1 MGIYGCISEKQ
12 NKFAFLSICTYI
24 RIVVAD
30 ILGKSA
36 ICLRKFS
43 AIMYHR
49 IFDIEN
55 RLDEAMFLFGGRQT
69 GKSTL
74 LKERFPKAV
83 YIDLLKSDVR
93 NRFKQHPEEFR
104 ESLLRYPPETLV
116 IVDEIQKVPDL
127 LDEVHWLMVEKGLW
141 FILSGSSARKI
152 KKSGANNLGGRAI
165 PETLFPLVSAEI
177 PDFDLERA
185 VQNGMIPRHYMVA
198 NARNRMR
205 AYIDLYL
212 KEEIIEEA
220 LVQNVDEFVRFME
233 VAAIMDGEILN
244 YENVAS
250 DCEVSANT
258 VKAYYKILVDTLLGF
273 EVPAY
278 RKVIKRKLY
287 KSPRFYYFDVGIA
300 NHLTKRYHLAPKTP
314 EYGHAFEHLIM
325 QEIVAYLGYTNS
337 DEELTYWHTYE
348 NLEVDAVIGDA
359 RVAIE
364 IKSKEH
370 IDLDDKKGVTEFAKE
385 HPDTKQIIVSR
396 DRISRRSGDVDL
408 YYVIDFFKAL
418 WAGEII

>member
-1 MGIYGCISEKQ
+1 
-12 NKFAFLSICTYI
+12 
-24 RIVVAD
+24 
-30 ILGKSA
+30 
-36 ICLRKFS
+36 
-43 AIMYHR
+43 MYHR
-49 IFDIEN
+49 IFDVEN
-55 RLDEAMFLFGGRQT
+55 RLDEAMFLFGARQT

-74 LKERFPKAV
+74 LKERFPKAI

-177 PDFDLERA
+177 PDFDIERA

-198 NARNRMR
+198 NVRNRMR
-205 AYIDLYL
+205 AYIDLYV

-220 LVQNVDEFVRFME
+220 LVQNVDEFIRFME

-250 DCEVSANT
+250 DCGVSANT

-287 KSPRFYYFDVGIA
+287 KSPRFYYFDIGIA
-300 NHLTKRYHLAPKTP
+300 NHLTKRYQLAPKTP
-314 EYGHAFEHLIM
+314 EYGHAFEHLII
-325 QEIVAYLGYTNS
+325 QEIVAYLAYTNS

-348 NLEVDAVIGDA
+348 NIEVDAIIGDA

-364 IKSKEH
+364 IKSTDH
-370 IDLDDKKGVTEFAKE
+370 VDHDDKKGIMEFAKE
-385 HPDTKQIIVSR
+385 HPNAKQILVSR
-396 DRISRRSGDVDL
+396 DRISRRSGNVDL
-408 YYVIDFFKAL
+408 YYVTDFFKAL

>member
-1 MGIYGCISEKQ
+1 
-12 NKFAFLSICTYI
+12 
-24 RIVVAD
+24 
-30 ILGKSA
+30 
-36 ICLRKFS
+36 
-43 AIMYHR
+43 MYHR

-74 LKERFPKAV
+74 LKGRFPKAV

-370 IDLDDKKGVTEFAKE
+370 IDHDDKKGVTEFAKE
-385 HPDTKQIIVSR
+385 HPDTKQIIVSK

-408 YYVIDFFKAL
+408 YYVTDFFKAL

>member
-1 MGIYGCISEKQ
+1 
-12 NKFAFLSICTYI
+12 
-24 RIVVAD
+24 
-30 ILGKSA
+30 
-36 ICLRKFS
+36 
-43 AIMYHR
+43 MYHR

-83 YIDLLKSDVR
+83 YFDLLNSELR
-93 NRFKQHPEEFR
+93 NRFRQNPELFR
-104 ESLLRYPPETLV
+104 ESLLRYPPRTLV

-127 LDEVHWLMVEKGLW
+127 LEEVHWLMVNKGLW

-152 KKSGANNLGGRAI
+152 RRSGANNLGGRAI
-165 PETLFPLVSAEI
+165 PETLYPLVSAEI
-177 PDFDLERA
+177 PDFDLDRA

-198 NARNRMR
+198 NARNRMKG
-205 AYIDLYL
+205 YIELYL

-220 LVQNVDEFVRFME
+220 LVQNVDDFVRFME

-244 YENVAS
+244 YENVAG

-258 VKAYYKILVDTLLGF
+258 VKAYYKILTDTLLGF

-300 NHLTKRYHLAPKTP
+300 NYLTKRHHLASKTP
-314 EYGHAFEHLIM
+314 EYGHAFEHLVM
-325 QEIVAYLGYTNS
+325 QEIVAYLGYSGS
-337 DEELTYWHTYE
+337 DEELSYWHTYE
-348 NLEVDAVIGDA
+348 DLEVDAVIGDA

-364 IKSKEH
+364 IKSTEKVDH
-370 IDLDDKKGVTEFAKE
+370 NHKKGLMEFAKE
-385 HPDTKQIIVSR
+385 HPETKQILVSR

-408 YYVIDFFKAL
+408 YYVTDFFKAL

>member
-1 MGIYGCISEKQ
+1 
-12 NKFAFLSICTYI
+12 
-24 RIVVAD
+24 
-30 ILGKSA
+30 
-36 ICLRKFS
+36 
-43 AIMYHR
+43 MYQR

-74 LKERFPKAV
+74 LKERFPNAV

-104 ESLLRYPPETLV
+104 ESLLRYSPETLV
-116 IVDEIQKVPDL
+116 IVDEIQKIPDL
-127 LDEVHWLMVEKGLW
+127 LDEVHWLMVNKGLW

-152 KKSGANNLGGRAI
+152 RRSGANNLGGRAI
-165 PETLFPLVSAEI
+165 PETLYPLVSAEI
-177 PDFDLERA
+177 PDFDLDRA
-185 VQNGMIPRHYMVA
+185 IQNGMIPRHYMVA

-205 AYIDLYL
+205 GYIDLYL
-212 KEEIIEEA
+212 KEEIIEGS

-278 RKVIKRKLY
+278 RKAIKRKLY

-300 NHLTKRYHLAPKTP
+300 NYLTKRYYLAPKTP
-314 EYGHAFEHLIM
+314 EYGHAFEHLVM
-325 QEIVAYLGYTNS
+325 QEIVAYLGYKNS
-337 DEELTYWHTYE
+337 DEELSYWHTYE

-364 IKSKEH
+364 IKSTDH
-370 IDLDDKKGVTEFAKE
+370 VDHDDKKGVMEFAKE
-385 HPDTKQIIVSR
+385 HPDTKQILVSR
-396 DRISRRSGDVDL
+396 DRVSRRSGDVDL
-408 YYVIDFFKAL
+408 YYVTDFFKAL

>member
-1 MGIYGCISEKQ
+1 M
-12 NKFAFLSICTYI
+12 
-24 RIVVAD
+24 
-30 ILGKSA
+30 
-36 ICLRKFS
+36 RKFVTD
-43 AIMYHR
+43 MYRR

-185 VQNGMIPRHYMVA
+185 VQNGMIPRHYAVA

-212 KEEIIEEA
+212 KVEIIEEA
-220 LVQNVDEFVRFME
+220 LVQNADEFVRFME

-287 KSPRFYYFDVGIA
+287 KAPRFYYFDVGIA
-300 NHLTKRYHLAPKTP
+300 NHLTKRYHLAPRTP

-325 QEIVAYLGYTNS
+325 QEIAAYLGYTNS

-370 IDLDDKKGVTEFAKE
+370 IDHDDKKGVTEFAKE
-385 HPDTKQIIVSR
+385 HPDTRQIIVSR

-408 YYVIDFFKAL
+408 YYVTDFFKAL

>member
-1 MGIYGCISEKQ
+1 
-12 NKFAFLSICTYI
+12 
-24 RIVVAD
+24 
-30 ILGKSA
+30 
-36 ICLRKFS
+36 
-43 AIMYHR
+43 MYHR
-49 IFDIEN
+49 IFDVEN
-55 RLDEAMFLFGGRQT
+55 RLDEAMFLFGARQT

-74 LKERFPKAV
+74 LKERFPKAI

-177 PDFDLERA
+177 PDFDIERA

-205 AYIDLYL
+205 AYIDLYV

-220 LVQNVDEFVRFME
+220 LVQNVDEFIRFME

-250 DCEVSANT
+250 DCGVSANT

-287 KSPRFYYFDVGIA
+287 KSPRFYYFDIGIA
-300 NHLTKRYHLAPKTP
+300 NHLTKRYQLAPKTP
-314 EYGHAFEHLIM
+314 EYGHAFEHLII
-325 QEIVAYLGYTNS
+325 QEIVAYLAYTNS
-337 DEELTYWHTYE
+337 DEELSYWHTYE
-348 NLEVDAVIGDA
+348 NIEVDAIIGDA

-364 IKSKEH
+364 IKSTDH
-370 IDLDDKKGVTEFAKE
+370 VDHDDKKGIMEFAKE
-385 HPDTKQIIVSR
+385 HPNAKQILVSR
-396 DRISRRSGDVDL
+396 DRISRRSGNVDL
-408 YYVIDFFKAL
+408 YYVTDFFKAL

>member
-1 MGIYGCISEKQ
+1 M
-12 NKFAFLSICTYI
+12 
-24 RIVVAD
+24 
-30 ILGKSA
+30 
-36 ICLRKFS
+36 RKF
-43 AIMYHR
+43 ITDMYHR

-185 VQNGMIPRHYMVA
+185 VQNGMIPRHYAVA

-220 LVQNVDEFVRFME
+220 LVQNADEFVRFME

-287 KSPRFYYFDVGIA
+287 KAPRFYYFDVGIA
-300 NHLTKRYHLAPKTP
+300 NHLTKRYHLAPRTP

-325 QEIVAYLGYTNS
+325 QEIAAYLGYTNS

-370 IDLDDKKGVTEFAKE
+370 IDHDDKKGVTEFAKE
-385 HPDTKQIIVSR
+385 HPDTRQIIVSR

-408 YYVIDFFKAL
+408 YYVTDFFKAL

>member
-1 MGIYGCISEKQ
+1 
-12 NKFAFLSICTYI
+12 
-24 RIVVAD
+24 
-30 ILGKSA
+30 
-36 ICLRKFS
+36 
-43 AIMYHR
+43 MYHR
-49 IFDIEN
+49 IFDVEN
-55 RLDEAMFLFGGRQT
+55 RLDEAMFLFGARQT

-74 LKERFPKAV
+74 LKERFPKAI

-177 PDFDLERA
+177 PDFDIERA
-185 VQNGMIPRHYMVA
+185 VQNGMIPRHYMIA

-205 AYIDLYL
+205 AYIDLYV

-220 LVQNVDEFVRFME
+220 LVQNVDEFIRFME

-287 KSPRFYYFDVGIA
+287 KSPRFYYFDIGIA
-300 NHLTKRYHLAPKTP
+300 NHLTKRYQLAPKTP
-314 EYGHAFEHLIM
+314 EYGHAFEHLII
-325 QEIVAYLGYTNS
+325 QEIVAYLAYTNS

-348 NLEVDAVIGDA
+348 NIEVDAIIGDA

-364 IKSKEH
+364 IKSTDH
-370 IDLDDKKGVTEFAKE
+370 VDHGDKKGIMEFAKE
-385 HPDTKQIIVSR
+385 HPNAKQILVSR
-396 DRISRRSGDVDL
+396 DRISRRSGNVDL
-408 YYVIDFFKAL
+408 HYVTDFFKAL

>member
-1 MGIYGCISEKQ
+1 
-12 NKFAFLSICTYI
+12 
-24 RIVVAD
+24 
-30 ILGKSA
+30 
-36 ICLRKFS
+36 
-43 AIMYHR
+43 MYHR

-220 LVQNVDEFVRFME
+220 LVQNVDEFIRFME

-278 RKVIKRKLY
+278 RKIIKRKLY

-325 QEIVAYLGYTNS
+325 QEIVAYLGYKNS

-370 IDLDDKKGVTEFAKE
+370 IDHDDKKGLTEFAKE

-408 YYVIDFFKAL
+408 YYVTDFFKAL

>member
-1 MGIYGCISEKQ
+1 M
-12 NKFAFLSICTYI
+12 
-24 RIVVAD
+24 
-30 ILGKSA
+30 
-36 ICLRKFS
+36 RKFWF
-43 AIMYHR
+43 IMYRR

-55 RLDEAMFLFGGRQT
+55 HLDEAMFLFGGRQV

-83 YIDLLKSDVR
+83 YLDLLKSDIR

-152 KKSGANNLGGRAI
+152 KRSGANNLGGRAI

-177 PDFDLERA
+177 PDFDLDRA

-220 LVQNVDEFVRFME
+220 LVQNVDEFIRFME

-250 DCEVSANT
+250 DCGVSANT
-258 VKAYYKILVDTLLGF
+258 VKAYYKILVETLLGF

-300 NHLTKRYHLAPKTP
+300 NHLTKRYHLAPRTP

-325 QEIVAYLGYTNS
+325 QEIRAYLGYTGS
-337 DEELTYWHTYE
+337 EEELTYWHTYG

-364 IKSKEH
+364 IKSTDH
-370 IDLDDKKGVTEFAKE
+370 VDHDDKKGVMEFAKE
-385 HPDTKQIIVSR
+385 HPETKQILVSR

-408 YYVIDFFKAL
+408 YYVTDFFKAR

>member
-1 MGIYGCISEKQ
+1 
-12 NKFAFLSICTYI
+12 
-24 RIVVAD
+24 
-30 ILGKSA
+30 
-36 ICLRKFS
+36 
-43 AIMYHR
+43 MYHR
-49 IFDIEN
+49 IFDVEN
-55 RLDEAMFLFGGRQT
+55 RLDEAMFLFGARQT

-74 LKERFPKAV
+74 LKERFPKAI

-177 PDFDLERA
+177 PDFDIERA

-205 AYIDLYL
+205 AYIDLYV

-220 LVQNVDEFVRFME
+220 LVQNVDEFIRFME
-233 VAAIMDGEILN
+233 VAAIMEGEILN

-250 DCEVSANT
+250 DCGVSANT

-287 KSPRFYYFDVGIA
+287 KSPRFYYFDIGIA
-300 NHLTKRYHLAPKTP
+300 NHLTKRYQLAPKTP
-314 EYGHAFEHLIM
+314 EYGHAFEHLII
-325 QEIVAYLGYTNS
+325 QEIVAYLAYTNS

-348 NLEVDAVIGDA
+348 NIEVDAIIGDA

-364 IKSKEH
+364 IKSTDH
-370 IDLDDKKGVTEFAKE
+370 VDHGDKKGIMEFAKE
-385 HPDTKQIIVSR
+385 HPNAKQILVSR
-396 DRISRRSGDVDL
+396 DRISRRSGNVDL
-408 YYVIDFFKAL
+408 YYVTDFFKAL

>member
-1 MGIYGCISEKQ
+1 
-12 NKFAFLSICTYI
+12 
-24 RIVVAD
+24 
-30 ILGKSA
+30 
-36 ICLRKFS
+36 
-43 AIMYHR
+43 MYHR
-49 IFDIEN
+49 IFDVEN
-55 RLDEAMFLFGGRQT
+55 RLDEAMFLFGARQT

-74 LKERFPKAV
+74 LKERFPKAI

-177 PDFDLERA
+177 PDFDIERA

-198 NARNRMR
+198 HARNRMR
-205 AYIDLYL
+205 AYIDLYV

-220 LVQNVDEFVRFME
+220 LVQNVDEFIRFME
-233 VAAIMDGEILN
+233 IAAIMDGEILN

-250 DCEVSANT
+250 DCGVSANT

-287 KSPRFYYFDVGIA
+287 KSPRFYYFDIGIA
-300 NHLTKRYHLAPKTP
+300 NHLTKRYQLAPKTP

-325 QEIVAYLGYTNS
+325 QEIVAYLAYTNS

-348 NLEVDAVIGDA
+348 NIEVDAIIGDA

-364 IKSKEH
+364 IKSTDH
-370 IDLDDKKGVTEFAKE
+370 VDHGDKKGIMEFAKE
-385 HPDTKQIIVSR
+385 HPNAKQILVSR
-396 DRISRRSGDVDL
+396 DRISRRSGNVDL
-408 YYVIDFFKAL
+408 YYVTDFFKTL

>member
-1 MGIYGCISEKQ
+1 
-12 NKFAFLSICTYI
+12 
-24 RIVVAD
+24 
-30 ILGKSA
+30 
-36 ICLRKFS
+36 
-43 AIMYHR
+43 MYHR

-250 DCEVSANT
+250 NCEVSANT

-370 IDLDDKKGVTEFAKE
+370 IDHDDKKGITEFAKE
-385 HPDTKQIIVSR
+385 HPDTKQIIVSK

-408 YYVIDFFKAL
+408 YYVTDFFKAL

>member
-1 MGIYGCISEKQ
+1 
-12 NKFAFLSICTYI
+12 
-24 RIVVAD
+24 
-30 ILGKSA
+30 
-36 ICLRKFS
+36 
-43 AIMYHR
+43 MYHR
-49 IFDIEN
+49 IFDVEN
-55 RLDEAMFLFGGRQT
+55 RLDEAMFLFGARQT

-74 LKERFPKAV
+74 LKERFPKAI

-177 PDFDLERA
+177 PDFDIERA

-205 AYIDLYL
+205 AYIDLYV

-220 LVQNVDEFVRFME
+220 LVQNVDEFIRFME

-250 DCEVSANT
+250 DCGVSANT

-287 KSPRFYYFDVGIA
+287 KSPRFYYFDIGIA
-300 NHLTKRYHLAPKTP
+300 NHLTKRYQLASKTP
-314 EYGHAFEHLIM
+314 EYGHAFEHLII
-325 QEIVAYLGYTNS
+325 QEIVAYLAYTNS
-337 DEELTYWHTYE
+337 DEELSYWHTYE
-348 NLEVDAVIGDA
+348 NIEVDAIIGDA

-364 IKSKEH
+364 IKSTDH
-370 IDLDDKKGVTEFAKE
+370 VDHGDKKGIMEFAKE
-385 HPDTKQIIVSR
+385 HPNAKQILVSR
-396 DRISRRSGDVDL
+396 DRISRRSGNVDL
-408 YYVIDFFKAL
+408 YYVTDFFKAL

>member
-1 MGIYGCISEKQ
+1 M
-12 NKFAFLSICTYI
+12 
-24 RIVVAD
+24 
-30 ILGKSA
+30 
-36 ICLRKFS
+36 RKFR

-287 KSPRFYYFDVGIA
+287 KSPRFYYFDVGVA

-370 IDLDDKKGVTEFAKE
+370 IDHDDKKGVTEFAKE

-408 YYVIDFFKAL
+408 YYVTDFFKAL

>member
-1 MGIYGCISEKQ
+1 M
-12 NKFAFLSICTYI
+12 
-24 RIVVAD
+24 
-30 ILGKSA
+30 
-36 ICLRKFS
+36 RKF
-43 AIMYHR
+43 ITDMYRR

-83 YIDLLKSDVR
+83 FIDLLKSDVR

-185 VQNGMIPRHYMVA
+185 VQNGMIPRHYAVA

-220 LVQNVDEFVRFME
+220 LVQNADEFVRFME

-287 KSPRFYYFDVGIA
+287 KAPRFYYFDVGIA
-300 NHLTKRYHLAPKTP
+300 NHLTKRYHLAPRTP

-325 QEIVAYLGYTNS
+325 QEIAAYLGYTNS

-370 IDLDDKKGVTEFAKE
+370 IDHDDKKGVTEFAKE
-385 HPDTKQIIVSR
+385 HPDTRQIIVSR

-408 YYVIDFFKAL
+408 YYVTDFFKAL

>member
-1 MGIYGCISEKQ
+1 
-12 NKFAFLSICTYI
+12 
-24 RIVVAD
+24 
-30 ILGKSA
+30 
-36 ICLRKFS
+36 
-43 AIMYHR
+43 MYHR

-93 NRFKQHPEEFR
+93 NRFKQHSEEFR

-258 VKAYYKILVDTLLGF
+258 VKASYKILVDTLLGF

-370 IDLDDKKGVTEFAKE
+370 IDHDDKKGVTEFAKE

-408 YYVIDFFKAL
+408 YYVTDFFKAL

>member
-1 MGIYGCISEKQ
+1 
-12 NKFAFLSICTYI
+12 
-24 RIVVAD
+24 
-30 ILGKSA
+30 
-36 ICLRKFS
+36 
-43 AIMYHR
+43 MYHR

-152 KKSGANNLGGRAI
+152 KRSGANNLGGRAI

-185 VQNGMIPRHYMVA
+185 IQNGMIPRHYMVA

-370 IDLDDKKGVTEFAKE
+370 IDHDDKKGVTEFAKE
-385 HPDTKQIIVSR
+385 HPLAKQIIVSK

-408 YYVIDFFKAL
+408 YYVTDFFKAL

>member
-1 MGIYGCISEKQ
+1 
-12 NKFAFLSICTYI
+12 
-24 RIVVAD
+24 
-30 ILGKSA
+30 
-36 ICLRKFS
+36 
-43 AIMYHR
+43 MYHR

-258 VKAYYKILVDTLLGF
+258 VKAYYKILVDTFLGF

-278 RKVIKRKLY
+278 RKVIKRRLY
-287 KSPRFYYFDVGIA
+287 KSPRFYYFDVGVA

-370 IDLDDKKGVTEFAKE
+370 IDHDDKKGVTEFAKE
-385 HPDTKQIIVSR
+385 HPDTKQILVSR

-408 YYVIDFFKAL
+408 YYVTDFFKAL

>member
-1 MGIYGCISEKQ
+1 
-12 NKFAFLSICTYI
+12 
-24 RIVVAD
+24 
-30 ILGKSA
+30 
-36 ICLRKFS
+36 
-43 AIMYHR
+43 MYHR

-83 YIDLLKSDVR
+83 YIDLLNSEVR
-93 NRFKQHPEEFR
+93 NRFKQNPETFR
-104 ESLLRYPPETLV
+104 ESLLRYPPETLI

-127 LDEVHWLMVEKGLW
+127 LDEVHWLMTNKGLW

-165 PETLFPLVSAEI
+165 PETLYPLVSAEI
-177 PDFDLERA
+177 PDFDLDRA

-198 NARNRMR
+198 NARNRLK

-212 KEEIIEEA
+212 KEEIVEEA
-220 LVQNVDEFVRFME
+220 LVQNVDDFVRFME
-233 VAAIMDGEILN
+233 VAAIMDGEIMN
-244 YENVAS
+244 YENVAG

-258 VKAYYKILVDTLLGF
+258 VKAYYKILTDTLLGF

-287 KSPRFYYFDVGIA
+287 KSPRFYFFDVGVS
-300 NHLTKRYHLAPKTP
+300 NYLTKRHHLAPKTP
-314 EYGHAFEHLIM
+314 EYGHAFEHLVM
-325 QEIVAYLGYTNS
+325 QEIVAYLGYTDS
-337 DEELTYWHTYE
+337 DEELSYWHTYE
-348 NLEVDAVIGDA
+348 DLEVDAVIGDA

-364 IKSKEH
+364 IKSTEKVDH
-370 IDLDDKKGVTEFAKE
+370 DHKKGLTEFAKE
-385 HPDTKQIIVSR
+385 HPDTKQILVSR

-408 YYVIDFFKAL
+408 YYVTDFFKAL

>member
-1 MGIYGCISEKQ
+1 M
-12 NKFAFLSICTYI
+12 
-24 RIVVAD
+24 
-30 ILGKSA
+30 
-36 ICLRKFS
+36 RKF
-43 AIMYHR
+43 ITDMYRR

-83 YIDLLKSDVR
+83 FIDLLKSDVR

-104 ESLLRYPPETLV
+104 ERLLRYPPETLV

-185 VQNGMIPRHYMVA
+185 VQNGMIPRHYVVA

-212 KEEIIEEA
+212 KEEIVEES
-220 LVQNVDEFVRFME
+220 LVQNADEFVRFME

-287 KSPRFYYFDVGIA
+287 KAPRFYYFDVGIA
-300 NHLTKRYHLAPKTP
+300 NHLTKRYHLAPRTP
-314 EYGHAFEHLIM
+314 EYGHAFEHLII

-370 IDLDDKKGVTEFAKE
+370 IDHDDKKGVTEFAKE
-385 HPDTKQIIVSR
+385 HPDTRQIIVSR

-408 YYVIDFFKAL
+408 YYVTDFFKAL

>member
-1 MGIYGCISEKQ
+1 
-12 NKFAFLSICTYI
+12 
-24 RIVVAD
+24 
-30 ILGKSA
+30 
-36 ICLRKFS
+36 
-43 AIMYHR
+43 MYHR

-83 YIDLLKSDVR
+83 YIDLLKSDLR

-152 KKSGANNLGGRAI
+152 KRSGANNLGGRAI

-177 PDFDLERA
+177 PDFDLDRA

-220 LVQNVDEFVRFME
+220 LVQNVDEFIRFME

-258 VKAYYKILVDTLLGF
+258 VKAYYKILVETLLGF

-300 NHLTKRYHLAPKTP
+300 NHLTKRYHLAPRTP

-325 QEIVAYLGYTNS
+325 QEIRAYLGYTGS
-337 DEELTYWHTYE
+337 EEELTYWHTYE

-364 IKSKEH
+364 IKSTDH
-370 IDLDDKKGVTEFAKE
+370 VDHDDKKGVMEFAKE
-385 HPDTKQIIVSR
+385 HPETKQILVSR
-396 DRISRRSGDVDL
+396 DRVSRRSGDVDL
-408 YYVIDFFKAL
+408 YYVTDFFKAL
-418 WAGEII
+418 WEDRTIFPKMGGQFAVFHNRHIAENTFALRNIKHTLFNVFLR

>member
-1 MGIYGCISEKQ
+1 
-12 NKFAFLSICTYI
+12 
-24 RIVVAD
+24 
-30 ILGKSA
+30 
-36 ICLRKFS
+36 
-43 AIMYHR
+43 MYHR

-55 RLDEAMFLFGGRQT
+55 RLDEAMFLFGGRQV

-83 YIDLLKSDVR
+83 YIDLLKSEVR

-104 ESLLRYPPETLV
+104 ESLQRYPPETLV

-141 FILSGSSARKI
+141 FVLSGSSARKI
-152 KKSGANNLGGRAI
+152 KKAGANNLGGRAI
-165 PETLFPLVSAEI
+165 PEYLYPLVSAEI
-177 PDFDLERA
+177 PDFDVERA

-198 NARNRMR
+198 NARNRLR
-205 AYIDLYL
+205 GYIDLYL
-212 KEEIIEEA
+212 KEEIAEEA
-220 LVQNVDEFVRFME
+220 LVQNIDDFTRFME

-244 YENVAS
+244 YEKVAS

-258 VKAYYKILVDTLLGF
+258 VKSYYQILVDTLLGF

-287 KSPRFYYFDVGIA
+287 KASKFYYFDVGIA
-300 NHLTKRYHLAPKTP
+300 NYLTGRHHLAPKTP
-314 EYGHAFEHLIM
+314 EYGHAFEHLVM
-325 QEIVAYLGYTNS
+325 QEIRAYLGYTGS
-337 DEELTYWHTYE
+337 EETLSYWHTYE
-348 NLEVDAVIGDA
+348 DLEVDAVIGDA

-364 IKSKEH
+364 IKSTDH
-370 IDLDDKKGVTEFAKE
+370 VDHDNKKGLMEFAKE
-385 HPDTKQIIVSR
+385 HPGTKQILVSR
-396 DRISRRSGDVDL
+396 DRISRRRGDVDL
-408 YYVIDFFKAL
+408 YYVTDFFKAL

>member
-1 MGIYGCISEKQ
+1 
-12 NKFAFLSICTYI
+12 
-24 RIVVAD
+24 
-30 ILGKSA
+30 
-36 ICLRKFS
+36 
-43 AIMYHR
+43 MYHR
-49 IFDIEN
+49 IFYVEN
-55 RLDEAMFLFGGRQT
+55 RLDEAMFLFGARQT

-74 LKERFPKAV
+74 LKERFPKAI

-177 PDFDLERA
+177 PDFDIERA

-205 AYIDLYL
+205 AYIDLYV

-220 LVQNVDEFVRFME
+220 LVQNVDEFIRFME

-250 DCEVSANT
+250 DCGVSANT

-287 KSPRFYYFDVGIA
+287 KSPRFYYFDIGIA
-300 NHLTKRYHLAPKTP
+300 NHLTKRYQLAPKTP
-314 EYGHAFEHLIM
+314 EYGHAFEHLII
-325 QEIVAYLGYTNS
+325 QEIVAYLAYTNS
-337 DEELTYWHTYE
+337 DEELSYWHTYE
-348 NLEVDAVIGDA
+348 NIEVDAIIGDA

-364 IKSKEH
+364 IKSTDH
-370 IDLDDKKGVTEFAKE
+370 VDHDDKKGIMEFAKE
-385 HPDTKQIIVSR
+385 HPNAKQILVSR
-396 DRISRRSGDVDL
+396 DRISRRSGNVDL
-408 YYVIDFFKAL
+408 YYVTDFFKAL

>member
-1 MGIYGCISEKQ
+1 
-12 NKFAFLSICTYI
+12 
-24 RIVVAD
+24 
-30 ILGKSA
+30 
-36 ICLRKFS
+36 
-43 AIMYHR
+43 MYHR
-49 IFDIEN
+49 IFDVEN
-55 RLDEAMFLFGGRQT
+55 RLDEAMFLFGARQT

-74 LKERFPKAV
+74 LKERFPKAI

-177 PDFDLERA
+177 PDFDIERA

-205 AYIDLYL
+205 AYIDLYV

-220 LVQNVDEFVRFME
+220 LVQNVDEFIRFME

-250 DCEVSANT
+250 DCGVSANT

-287 KSPRFYYFDVGIA
+287 KSPRFYYFDIGIA
-300 NHLTKRYHLAPKTP
+300 NHLTKRYQLAPKTP

-325 QEIVAYLGYTNS
+325 QEIVAYLAYTNS
-337 DEELTYWHTYE
+337 DEKLTYWHTYE
-348 NLEVDAVIGDA
+348 NIEVDAIIGDA

-364 IKSKEH
+364 IKSTDH
-370 IDLDDKKGVTEFAKE
+370 VDHGDKKGIMEFAKE
-385 HPDTKQIIVSR
+385 HPNAKQILVSR
-396 DRISRRSGDVDL
+396 DRISRRSGNVDL
-408 YYVIDFFKAL
+408 YYVTDFFKAL